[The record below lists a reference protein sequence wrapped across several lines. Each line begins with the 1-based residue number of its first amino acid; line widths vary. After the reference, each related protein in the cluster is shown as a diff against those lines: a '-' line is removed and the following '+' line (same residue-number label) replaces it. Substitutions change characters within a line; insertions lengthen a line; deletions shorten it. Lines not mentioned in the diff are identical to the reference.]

1 LAKSTALIVGIF
13 FALSCIDKLEY
24 DLIKNGSDGIVI
36 DGSISN
42 VDRPYVVEIKR
53 TIPLGDLQKLYRPI
67 TGAEVAIFEDT
78 GRSVRLTETQPGV
91 YTSTNSNV
99 IGQVGRSYWVNVKLV
114 TGQVFQSIP
123 DTIVRSPALDRIR
136 KVYREVVDSDG
147 KKQFYFDVFA
157 KPKFE
162 RDAIKR
168 LMWTFVGTH
177 KVVTDPSCI
186 NVTRSGCN
194 FNPAVAKCNFI
205 PICSGLVN
213 VGGTSIN
220 PPINPPRFER
230 QSPCTCCTCWYKT
243 FNDEIILSN
252 LLTFSGEEVL
262 VKSVPID
269 RYVFFSKLHVQVTQR
284 GLSTQTFN
292 FWRSIVSQKKGVKDL
307 FQPAVG
313 KVRGNLEQL
322 SGNPVSVFGMF
333 SAVSEQNASF
343 YILQDDV
350 PNFDLIPALAVEALC
365 ANCLELFPESTNVRP
380 SFWVD

>member
-1 LAKSTALIVGIF
+1 M
-13 FALSCIDKLEY
+13 
-24 DLIKNGSDGIVI
+24 I

-162 RDAIKR
+162 
-168 LMWTFVGTH
+168 
-177 KVVTDPSCI
+177 P
-186 NVTRSGCN
+186 
-194 FNPAVAKCNFI
+194 
-205 PICSGLVN
+205 
-213 VGGTSIN
+213 
-220 PPINPPRFER
+220 
-230 QSPCTCCTCWYKT
+230 
-243 FNDEIILSN
+243 
-252 LLTFSGEEVL
+252 
-262 VKSVPID
+262 
-269 RYVFFSKLHVQVTQR
+269 
-284 GLSTQTFN
+284 
-292 FWRSIVSQKKGVKDL
+292 
-307 FQPAVG
+307 
-313 KVRGNLEQL
+313 
-322 SGNPVSVFGMF
+322 
-333 SAVSEQNASF
+333 
-343 YILQDDV
+343 
-350 PNFDLIPALAVEALC
+350 
-365 ANCLELFPESTNVRP
+365 NCLSRNI
-380 SFWVD
+380 